1 MRKNVFLV
9 VSFAAL
15 LLGSCVEKEIVS
27 DISES
32 QGNEIVFGDPS
43 IGVKTRATE
52 MWLPELKNSGFQLR
66 AYRTDAQG
74 RTGTSYFNTMISDL
88 ISWNATSSKWVIGD
102 GSTKY
107 YWPTS
112 DEKVQFYGWANA
124 VSGQN
129 IANQFIAPATT
140 NAASRNPSF
149 SYSLQNISTENQ
161 TDLLVVNQTDKTK
174 PTIGG
179 VVQLPFYHALTQINF
194 AVRSSQ
200 DNTRLRVK
208 SITLSGVRHSGIF
221 TYSYSN
227 DLNQHEHGTW
237 ETSSSGTQSYSV
249 PCVLNHALI
258 PGDAT
263 NPGTYYNTFAAASSA
278 LMLIP
283 ENANNV
289 QLDIVYEGFDANGVS
304 ITGELNRQV
313 TIDASIWN
321 ANDKILYRMLLPF
334 DQTEIEIEADVQ
346 QWDNLVWNTL
356 EGNIVNNDVTD
367 KSTIN
372 DFLTGSVSRFAAYT
386 DMVEAQTTFIAKGIK
401 ANGTLALG
409 DLNSI
414 LNGSGYKIRPNT
426 KIILDFSNVQWTS
439 GGQIT
444 LQTPNDWSVS
454 TYGGT
459 PNSNPGTLN
468 AITTAGKIELTLLSQ
483 RTHQLTAG
491 GGAADITAVATMF
504 DYYNALAEALPV
516 AKVLPFTIKLKGTLS
531 QDFALGD
538 YSNKLMSLKLKAGST
553 LTFDLFNTMPRTNN
567 ITISTIPL
575 KYDVFYGATYADI
588 HTTFTIPSTVS
599 SVTFTALP
607 WYEYTL
613 TGNVT
618 TDAANIRKY
627 GDAMNNLIEVGPV
640 KQTLVLKGAMGSGEV
655 ALGDVSSMFQAAK
668 YTTGSFATLDAR
680 RVTNM
685 SSTNK
690 ISWTTLPTGFT
701 QKTPAP
707 GTKELTAPGT
717 FCVQK

>member
-1 MRKNVFLV
+1 MRKKIFLL
-9 VSFAAL
+9 VSITAL
-15 LLGSCVEKEIVS
+15 LSSCVEKEIIS
-27 DISES
+27 DASENQS
-32 QGNEIVFGDPS
+32 NEITIGDPS

-66 AYRTDAQG
+66 AYRTDAGG
-74 RTGTSYFNTMISDL
+74 RAGTTYFNSMISDL
-88 ISWNATSSKWVIGD
+88 ISWNATSLKWVIGD

-112 DEKVQFYGWANA
+112 DEKIQFYGWANA
-124 VSGQN
+124 VSGQD
-129 IANQFIAPATT
+129 IASQFIAPATT
-140 NAASRNPSF
+140 NTASRNPSF
-149 SYSLQNISTENQ
+149 SYSIQNIVAANQ

-200 DNTRLRVK
+200 DNTKIRVK

-221 TYSYSN
+221 TYSYSDDQN
-227 DLNQHEHGTW
+227 EHEHGTW
-237 ETSSSGTQSYSV
+237 NTSTSGTQSYSV
-249 PCVLNHALI
+249 PCVLNHTLI

-263 NPGTYYNTFAAASSA
+263 SPGTYYNTFAAASSA

-313 TIDASIWN
+313 TIDASKWN

-334 DQTEIEIEADVQ
+334 DQTEIEIEADIQ
-346 QWDNLVWNTL
+346 QWDNLIWHTI
-356 EGNIVNNDVTD
+356 EGNIVNNDGTD
-367 KSTIN
+367 KTTIN
-372 DFLTGSVSRFAAYT
+372 DFLSGLVNRFAAYT
-386 DMVEAQTTFIAKGIK
+386 DMTEAQTTFIAKGIK
-401 ANGTLALG
+401 SNGILALG

-414 LNGSGYKIRPNT
+414 LNGVGYKIKPNT

-459 PNSNPGTLN
+459 PNTNPGTLN
-468 AITTAGKIELTLLSQ
+468 AISSAGKIELTLLSQ
-483 RTHQLTAG
+483 RTHQLSAG
-491 GGAADITAVATMF
+491 GGSADIAAIAAMF
-504 DYYNALAEALPV
+504 DYYNSLAEALPV
-516 AKVLPFTIKLKGTLS
+516 AKVLPFTIKIKGTLT
-531 QDFALGD
+531 QDFALGS
-538 YSNKLMSLKLKAGST
+538 YVNKLMSLKLKAGST
-553 LTFDLFNTMPRTNN
+553 LTLDLFNTMPRTNN
-567 ITISTIPL
+567 ITITQIPF
-575 KYDVFYGATYADI
+575 KYDVYYGATYADI
-588 HTTFTIPSTVS
+588 HSPFTIPTTVS
-599 SVTFTALP
+599 AVSFTALP

-613 TGNVT
+613 TGNVA
-618 TDAANIRKY
+618 TDASNIRKY
-627 GDAMNNLIEVGPV
+627 GDAMNNLIETGPV
-640 KQTLVLKGAMGSGEV
+640 KQYLVLKGAMGSGEV
-655 ALGDVSSMFQAAK
+655 ALGDVSLMFQAAK
-668 YTTGSFATLDAR
+668 YVTGSFATLDAR

-690 ISWTTLPTGFT
+690 ITWANIPSGFT
-701 QKTPAP
+701 QMTPTA
-707 GTKELTAPGT
+707 GTKELTDPGT
-717 FCVQK
+717 FCVHK

>member
-1 MRKNVFLV
+1 MRKSIFLIA
-9 VSFAAL
+9 SITAL
-15 LLGSCVEKEIVS
+15 LTSCVEKEIVS
-27 DISES
+27 DLS
-32 QGNEIVFGDPS
+32 QSQDNEIIFGDPS

-66 AYRTDAQG
+66 AYRTDAGG
-74 RTGTSYFNTMISDL
+74 RAGTSYFNSMISDQ
-88 ISWNATSSKWVIGD
+88 ISWNATTMRWVIGD

-112 DEKVQFYGWANA
+112 DEKIQFFGWANA

-129 IANQFIAPATT
+129 ISSQFIAPATT
-140 NAASRNPSF
+140 NDNSRNPSF
-149 SYSLQNISTENQ
+149 SYSLQNISAENQ

-208 SITLSGVRHSGIF
+208 SISLSGVRHSGVF

-227 DLNQHEHGTW
+227 DVNKHEHGTW
-237 ETSSSGTQSYSV
+237 DTSTSGTQSYSV
-249 PCVLNHALI
+249 PCVLNHTLI
-258 PGDAT
+258 PGDAVS
-263 NPGTYYNTFAAASSA
+263 PGTYYNTFAAASSA

-313 TIDASIWN
+313 TIDASKWN
-321 ANDKILYRMLLPF
+321 SNDKILYRMLLPF

-346 QWDNLVWNTL
+346 QWDNIIWNTL
-356 EGNIVNNDVTD
+356 EGNIVSNDVTD
-367 KSTIN
+367 KTTIN
-372 DFLTGSVSRFAAYT
+372 DFLSGTATRFAAYT
-386 DMVEAQTTFIAKGIK
+386 EMVEAQTTFIAKGVK
-401 ANGTLALG
+401 ANGTIALG
-409 DLNSI
+409 DINSI
-414 LNGSGYKIRPNT
+414 LNTVGYKIKPNT
-426 KIILDFSNVQWTS
+426 KITLDFSNVQWTS

-454 TYGGT
+454 TNGGT

-468 AITTAGKIELTLLSQ
+468 AISSAGKIELTLLSQ

-491 GGAADITAVATMF
+491 GGAADVTAIETLF
-504 DYYNALAEALPV
+504 DYYNALGEALPV
-516 AKVLPFTIKLKGTLS
+516 GKVLPFTLKLKGTLT
-531 QDFALGD
+531 QDLALGNIN
-538 YSNKLMSLKLKAGST
+538 NKLMSLKLNAGST
-553 LTFDLFNTMPRTNN
+553 LTLDLFNTMPRTQN
-567 ITISTIPL
+567 ITIAQVPL
-575 KYDVFYGATYADI
+575 KFDVYYGTTYASM
-588 HTTFTIPSTVS
+588 HTQFTIPNTVS
-599 SVTFTALP
+599 SVSFTALP

-613 TGNVT
+613 TGNAT
-618 TDAANIRKY
+618 TDATNIRKY
-627 GDAMNNLIEVGPV
+627 KEAMNNLIEVGPV
-640 KQTLVLKGAMGSGEV
+640 KQVLVLKGAIGSGELP
-655 ALGDVSSMFQAAK
+655 LGDLSQFFQAAK
-668 YTTGSFATLDAR
+668 YSTGSFVTLDAR

-685 SSTNK
+685 SSSNK
-690 ISWTTLPTGFT
+690 ITWTTLPNGFT
-701 QKTPAP
+701 QMSPTA

-717 FCVQK
+717 FCLHK